1 LHDVTRALDLTA
13 FVMFSSVAG
22 VVGAPGQ
29 ANYAAANSFLDAL
42 AHHRGAHGLA
52 AAALDWGYWAQAS
65 GLTGHLTGADLRR
78 MARGGL
84 RALATDE
91 GLALFDIAL
100 GRTDAALVLAP
111 FDLAALHADAPGDLP
126 ALFRKLVFPHAER
139 ATPRGPRL
147 RALPPAERER
157 ALADVVR
164 AEVASV
170 LGHTVASAIEAH
182 RPFLELGLDSLM
194 AVELRAK
201 LASATGLRLAP
212 AFLVDHTTLDAVT
225 RALLARL
232 EQDDTRDGSAAEP
245 SGDADERRDTA
256 LFGLFK
262 QAIHADEPDL
272 AHSLLLAAG
281 EIRYRHERAARTAPK
296 VLEPPRLARGPLG
309 PGLVCLPSFY
319 PPVSV
324 YTRFA
329 AALRGERDV
338 WLLPPPGYARGEHL
352 APDMSALLEH
362 QATAIARCTAGSP
375 FAIVAYSS
383 SGWLAYATAS
393 YLESKGFSP
402 RALVLL
408 DHVDQSIPRELG
420 HQIWR
425 EWVDFPVPGRN
436 DDEMSALGHYVKL
449 PQVETPA
456 QIAAPIL
463 LVRPATLSATDV
475 WPPHWRAPEAVV
487 EVPGSHSTML
497 VTHAESTAR
506 AVHEWLLSRPA

>member
-1 LHDVTRALDLTA
+1 
-13 FVMFSSVAG
+13 
-22 VVGAPGQ
+22 
-29 ANYAAANSFLDAL
+29 
-42 AHHRGAHGLA
+42 
-52 AAALDWGYWAQAS
+52 
-65 GLTGHLTGADLRR
+65 

-91 GLALFDIAL
+91 GLALFDLAL
-100 GRTDAALVLAP
+100 GRTDAALVPAP
-111 FDLAALHADAPGDLP
+111 FDLAALDADTPRDVP
-126 ALFRKLVFPHAER
+126 ALFRKLVSPRAER
-139 ATPRGPRL
+139 ETPQGPRL
-147 RALPPAERER
+147 RALPPAERGR

-164 AEVASV
+164 AEIASV
-170 LGHTVASAIEAH
+170 LGHTAASAIEAH

-201 LASATGLRLAP
+201 LAAATGLRLAA

-232 EQDDTRDGSAAEP
+232 EQDDTRDASAAEP

-262 QAIHADEPDL
+262 QAIHADESDL
-272 AHSLLLAAG
+272 AHSLLFAAG

-296 VLEPPRLARGPLG
+296 VLEAPRLARGPLG

-352 APDMSALLEH
+352 APDMSALIEH
-362 QATAIARCTAGSP
+362 QAAAIARCTAGSP

-383 SGWLAYATAS
+383 GGWLAYATAS
-393 YLESKGFSP
+393 HLESKGVSP

-408 DHVDQSIPRELG
+408 DYVDQSIPRELR

-425 EWVDFPVPGRN
+425 EWVDFPVPAR
-436 DDEMSALGHYVKL
+436 DDVEMSALGHYVKL
-449 PQVETPA
+449 PLAETPA

-475 WPPHWRAPEAVV
+475 WPPHWRAPETVV
-487 EVPGSHSTML
+487 EVSGSHSTML